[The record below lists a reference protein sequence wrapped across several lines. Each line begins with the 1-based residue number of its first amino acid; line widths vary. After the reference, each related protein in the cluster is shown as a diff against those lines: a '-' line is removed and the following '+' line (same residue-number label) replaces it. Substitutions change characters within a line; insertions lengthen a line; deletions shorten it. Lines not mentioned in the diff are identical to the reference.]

1 MILVADSGS
10 TKTAWRLIDKP
21 GIIAEVTTLGLNPF
35 FRTTE
40 DIIAELKLSLFPVT
54 GTGISHIWFYGA
66 GVVNAEKGEI
76 IKRALIHFYPG
87 AVIETHSDLLG
98 ACRALLGK
106 NSGIACIL
114 GTGSNAC
121 YFDGSTIKDQVPPLG
136 FILGDEGSGA
146 VMGKHLLGDYFK
158 EVMPAELRSI
168 FGKRFRLNKDETLNR
183 VYREERPN
191 QFLASLTPFLSENL
205 AHEYCK
211 SFVEQ
216 NFTSFIERNVA
227 KLPGFNES
235 YIGFAG
241 SIAWHFREILKVV
254 LQKYGNNNVLFLKD
268 PIEGLVNFHNQE

>member
-10 TKTAWRLIDKP
+10 TKTAWRLIDKS
-21 GIIAEVTTLGLNPF
+21 GIIAEVTTLGMNPF

-40 DIIAELKLSLFPVT
+40 DIVAELKVALFPVT
-54 GTGISHIWFYGA
+54 GKGISHIWFYGA

-76 IKRALIHFYPG
+76 IKHALLHFCPG
-87 AVIETHSDLLG
+87 AAIETHSDLLG

-106 NSGIACIL
+106 NSGIAGIL

-121 YFDGSTIKDQVPPLG
+121 YFDGATITNQIPPLG

-168 FGKRFRLNKDETLNR
+168 FENRFRLTKDEALNR
-183 VYREERPN
+183 VYREARPN
-191 QFLASLTPFLSENL
+191 HFLASLTPFLKENL
-205 AHEYCK
+205 AHKYCK

-216 NFTSFIERNVA
+216 NFTAFIERNVA

-235 YIGFAG
+235 YIGFVG
-241 SIAWHFREILKVV
+241 SIAWHFSEILNDV
-254 LQKYGNNNVLFLKD
+254 LKKFGINNALFLKN
-268 PIEGLVNFHNQE
+268 PIDGLVNFHNQN